1 MKKFKIYIHPPLVDE
16 KDKAS
21 VLSAMERGYVAPD
34 GPFNRLFEEKL
45 CKYLQVPHAVTLQSG
60 TAALHLALKN
70 LGLGKGDY
78 VLVPTH
84 TFVASV
90 SPVLYEKAIPVL
102 VESSAG
108 HLNMSPG
115 YLEKALHDLKK
126 QNIRPKAVII
136 VHLYGLSAQVKEL
149 MEIARKYEI
158 PIIEDAAE
166 SLGTIYQ
173 GKYTGT
179 FASQGILSFN
189 GNKVITTSGGGALIT
204 HRKAFAERA
213 RFLSA
218 HAKEEKDYF
227 FHREIGH
234 NYQLS
239 NLLAALGVSQL
250 EKLEKYIARKR
261 KIHAMYQKSG
271 LSLVDEMP
279 GERSNYWLNILQLP
293 GDVYAQDLMDY
304 MAGKGIE
311 TRRLWYPLH
320 LMPAFDHYPYYGA
333 SESKR
338 WFDRYLLLPSGPG
351 LTDEE
356 VEEVAMEVKRFMGD
370 K

>member
-1 MKKFKIYIHPPLVDE
+1 MKPFRIHIHPPAVDE
-16 KDKAS
+16 KDKDS
-21 VLSAMERGYVAPD
+21 VLSAMESGYVAPD

-45 CKYLQVPHAVTLQSG
+45 CKYLQVPHAITLQSG

-70 LGLGKGDY
+70 LGIGKGDY

-90 SPVLYEKAIPVL
+90 SPVLYEKAIPVM
-102 VESSAG
+102 VESSPDQV
-108 HLNMSPG
+108 NMSPG
-115 YLEKALHDLKK
+115 YLEEAILDLKK
-126 QNIRPKAVII
+126 KNTRPKAII
-136 VHLYGLSAQVKEL
+136 AVHLYGLSAPIDQL
-149 MEIARKYEI
+149 MELARKYEI
-158 PIIEDAAE
+158 PVIEDAAE
-166 SLGTIYQ
+166 SLGT
-173 GKYTGT
+173 KYGDNFTGT

-189 GNKVITTSGGGALIT
+189 GNKVITTSGGGTLIT

-227 FHREIGH
+227 FHRETGH

-271 LSLVDEMP
+271 LSLVEEMP
-279 GERSNYWLNILQLP
+279 GERSNYWLNILHLP
-293 GDVYAQDLMDY
+293 GGVHAQDLMDY

-311 TRRLWYPLH
+311 TRRLWFPLH
-320 LMPAFDHYPYYGA
+320 LMPAFKDFLYYGA
-333 SESKR
+333 GESKG